1 MKDNQEQIAKL
12 EEKHELLKI
21 RLERINE
28 VIDDNH
34 RQRELILK
42 GLEIYK
48 EEIKKLLDSQSTDLF
63 LKGNLFIA
71 GFDTNEE
78 LELASF
84 ESNESI
90 VYEGK
95 ISDIPEEL
103 ASKLCSFMFWD
114 EQQYPERRRFYNDG
128 KRCVI
133 SYPFLTGKES
143 IESACKQIYCLIYRN
158 K

>member
-1 MKDNQEQIAKL
+1 MKDNQEQIAQL
-12 EEKHELLKI
+12 EEKRELLKI

-28 VIDDNH
+28 TIADNLK
-34 RQRELILK
+34 QKTLILK
-42 GLEIYK
+42 GIEIYK
-48 EEIKKLLDSQSTDLF
+48 EEIKKLLDSQSKDLF

-84 ESNESI
+84 EINDAI
-90 VYEGK
+90 VYEGETSE
-95 ISDIPEEL
+95 ISEEL
-103 ASKLCSFMFWD
+103 ASNLCSFMFWD
-114 EQQYPERRRFYNDG
+114 EQSYHERRRFYNYG
-128 KRCVI
+128 KRSVV

-143 IESACKQIYCLIYRN
+143 IESACKQKYCLIYRT